1 MIKTKIHL
9 TLLVLL
15 AFVIV
20 LPAALPTPKE
30 QINGVPVFLHGLN
43 PPASWK
49 VRCDAP
55 VRADKKQLDLYRK
68 ILAAELGK
76 YPMPLLQKS
85 KLKGIA
91 IVKNLSVAG
100 QRRAA
105 MPDYENEI
113 LYLDFQRGAHNP
125 AYQAHV
131 IHHEFFHLLEQE
143 LNGSAY
149 FKDPEWAK
157 LNPKN
162 FRYGK
167 GGKKQ
172 RGNDNFALVH
182 PQSGFINRYSTS
194 ALEEDKAEIYAALF
208 IPGERKKINAMAAK
222 DTHLAAKIKMMR
234 RILHAID
241 PAIPAPPKTP

>member
-1 MIKTKIHL
+1 MKARAL
-9 TLLVLL
+9 
-15 AFVIV
+15 F
-20 LPAALPTPKE
+20 AALAWVWFAIAIAGAPPTPVG
-30 QINGVPVFLHGLN
+30 QVNGVPVFLHGLK
-43 PPASWK
+43 PPASWE
-49 VRCDAP
+49 VRCDVP

-162 FRYGK
+162 FKYGK
-167 GGKKQ
+167 GGKEQ

-194 ALEEDKAEIYAALF
+194 AIEEDKAEIYAALF
-208 IPGERKKINAMAAK
+208 ISAERKKITAMAAN
-222 DTHLAAKIKMMR
+222 DTHLAAKIKMMLT
-234 RILHAID
+234 ILQQID
-241 PAIPAPPKTP
+241 PVFPRQLDQ

>member
-1 MIKTKIHL
+1 MKTKIHL
-9 TLLVLL
+9 TALVLL

>member
-1 MIKTKIHL
+1 MKTKIHL
-9 TLLVLL
+9 TALVLL

-208 IPGERKKINAMAAK
+208 IPAERKKITAMAAN
-222 DTHLAAKIKMMR
+222 DTHLAAKIKMMLA
-234 RILHAID
+234 ILHQID
-241 PAIPAPPKTP
+241 PVFPRQLDQ

>member
-1 MIKTKIHL
+1 MKASAL
-9 TLLVLL
+9 
-15 AFVIV
+15 F
-20 LPAALPTPKE
+20 AALAWVWFAIAIAGAPPTPVG
-30 QINGVPVFLHGLN
+30 QVNGVPVFLHGLN

-162 FRYGK
+162 FKYGK
-167 GGKKQ
+167 GGKEQ

-194 ALEEDKAEIYAALF
+194 ALEEDKAEIYATLF
-208 IPGERKKINAMAAK
+208 ISAERKKITAMAAS
-222 DTHLAAKIKMMR
+222 DTHLAAKIKMMLT
-234 RILHAID
+234 ILRQID
-241 PAIPAPPKTP
+241 PVFPRQLDQ

>member
-1 MIKTKIHL
+1 MKARAL
-9 TLLVLL
+9 
-15 AFVIV
+15 F
-20 LPAALPTPKE
+20 AALAWVWFAIAIAGAPPTPVG
-30 QINGVPVFLHGLN
+30 QVNGVPVFLHDLN

-55 VRADKKQLDLYRK
+55 VRADNKQLDLYRK

-162 FRYGK
+162 FKYGK
-167 GGKKQ
+167 GGKEQ
-172 RGNDNFALVH
+172 RGDDNFALVH

-208 IPGERKKINAMAAK
+208 ISAERNKITGMAAN
-222 DTHLAAKIKMMR
+222 DTHLAAKIKMMLT
-234 RILHAID
+234 ILRKID
-241 PAIPAPPKTP
+241 PVFPRQLDQ

>member
-1 MIKTKIHL
+1 MKARAL
-9 TLLVLL
+9 
-15 AFVIV
+15 F
-20 LPAALPTPKE
+20 AALAWVWFAIAIAGAPPTPVG

-55 VRADKKQLDLYRK
+55 VREDNKQLDLYRK

-85 KLKGIA
+85 KLKAIA

-100 QRRAA
+100 QRRSA
-105 MPDYENEI
+105 MPDYENEV
-113 LYLDFQRGAHNP
+113 LYLDFIRGGHAP
-125 AYQAHV
+125 VYQAHT

-157 LNPKN
+157 LNPKD
-162 FRYGK
+162 FKYGN
-167 GGKKQ
+167 GGKQQ
-172 RGNDNFALVH
+172 RESDNFGLVH
-182 PQSGFINRYSTS
+182 PRLGFINRYSMS
-194 ALEEDKAEIYAALF
+194 GLEEDKAEIYAALF
-208 IPGERKKINAMAAK
+208 IPSERKKINAMASK
-222 DTHLAAKIKMMR
+222 DSYLTAKISIMLG
-234 RILHAID
+234 ILQGID
-241 PAIPAPPKTP
+241 PTLPRYLAQ

>member
-1 MIKTKIHL
+1 MKTKIHL
-9 TLLVLL
+9 TALVLL

-167 GGKKQ
+167 GGNKQ

>member
-1 MIKTKIHL
+1 MKARAL
-9 TLLVLL
+9 
-15 AFVIV
+15 F
-20 LPAALPTPKE
+20 AALAWVWFAIAIAGAPPTPVG
-30 QINGVPVFLHGLN
+30 QVNGVPVFLHGLN

-162 FRYGK
+162 FKYGK
-167 GGKKQ
+167 GGKEQ

-208 IPGERKKINAMAAK
+208 ISAERKKITAMAAN
-222 DTHLAAKIKMMR
+222 DTHLAAKIKMMLT
-234 RILHAID
+234 ILQQID
-241 PAIPAPPKTP
+241 PVFPRQLDQ

>member
-1 MIKTKIHL
+1 MKTKIHL
-9 TLLVLL
+9 TALVLL
-15 AFVIV
+15 ALVIV

>member
-1 MIKTKIHL
+1 MKTKIHL
-9 TLLVLL
+9 TALILL

-30 QINGVPVFLHGLN
+30 QINGVPVFHRGLN
-43 PPASWK
+43 PPANWK
-49 VRCDAP
+49 VRFNASVP
-55 VRADKKQLDLYRK
+55 ADKKQLDRYRK
-68 ILAAELGK
+68 ILSRELEK
-76 YPMPLLQKS
+76 YPNSLIQKS

-162 FRYGK
+162 FKYGK
-167 GGKKQ
+167 GGKEQ

-208 IPGERKKINAMAAK
+208 ISAERKKITAMAAN
-222 DTHLAAKIKMMR
+222 DTHLAAKIKMMLT
-234 RILHAID
+234 ILLSID
-241 PAIPAPPKTP
+241 PALPGKN

>member
-1 MIKTKIHL
+1 MKTKIHL
-9 TLLVLL
+9 TALVLL

-91 IVKNLSVAG
+91 IVNNLSVAG

-143 LNGSAY
+143 LNGSVY

>member
-1 MIKTKIHL
+1 MKARAL
-9 TLLVLL
+9 
-15 AFVIV
+15 F
-20 LPAALPTPKE
+20 AALAWVWFAIAIAGAPPTPVG

-55 VRADKKQLDLYRK
+55 VREDNKQLDLYRK

-162 FRYGK
+162 FKYGK
-167 GGKKQ
+167 GGKEQ

-194 ALEEDKAEIYAALF
+194 AIEEDKAEIYAALF
-208 IPGERKKINAMAAK
+208 ISAERKKITVMAAR
-222 DTHLAAKIKMMR
+222 DTHLAAKIKMMLT
-234 RILHAID
+234 ILRQID
-241 PAIPAPPKTP
+241 PVFPYQLDQ

>member
-1 MIKTKIHL
+1 MKARAL
-9 TLLVLL
+9 
-15 AFVIV
+15 F
-20 LPAALPTPKE
+20 AALAWVWFAIAIAGAPPTPVG
-30 QINGVPVFLHGLN
+30 QVNGVPVFLHDLN

-55 VRADKKQLDLYRK
+55 VRADNKQLDLYRK

-162 FRYGK
+162 FKYGK
-167 GGKKQ
+167 GGKEQ

-208 IPGERKKINAMAAK
+208 IPAERKKITAMAAN
-222 DTHLAAKIKMMR
+222 DTHLAAKIKMMLS
-234 RILHAID
+234 ILRQI
-241 PAIPAPPKTP
+241 APVFPRQLDQ

>member
-1 MIKTKIHL
+1 MKTKIHL
-9 TLLVLL
+9 TVLALL

-20 LPAALPTPKE
+20 LPAALPAPKE
-30 QINGVPVFLHGLN
+30 QINGVPVFHRGLI
-43 PPASWK
+43 PPANWE
-49 VRCDAP
+49 VRFNASVP
-55 VRADKKQLDLYRK
+55 ADNKQLDRYRK
-68 ILAAELGK
+68 ILSRELKK
-76 YPMPLLQKS
+76 YPNPLIQKS

-162 FRYGK
+162 FKYGK
-167 GGKKQ
+167 GGKEQ

-208 IPGERKKINAMAAK
+208 ISAERKKITAMGAN
-222 DTHLAAKIKMMR
+222 DTHLAAKIKMMFT
-234 RILHAID
+234 ILRQID
-241 PAIPAPPKTP
+241 PVFPHQLDQ